1 MDVKYEIDRIR
12 KLTRMNSLPSHWYIP
27 GVKMEGNYYHFFKVC
42 YPNSIEYRPRC
53 IDQIENRQEME
64 SAALEDLFSI
74 LLRVNTLER

>member
-1 MDVKYEIDRIR
+1 
-12 KLTRMNSLPSHWYIP
+12 
-27 GVKMEGNYYHFFKVC
+27 MEGNYYHFFKVC